1 MVRTLATDD
10 VRVIIRI
17 ELCIAEL
24 NQKHYLV
31 RDFFQLHE
39 LSTCVV
45 GAGRGLREIGARE
58 CEARGE
64 LL

>member
-31 RDFFQLHE
+31 KRLFPVA
-39 LSTCVV
+39 CVV
-45 GAGRGLREIGARE
+45 GAGRGLREIGAKE
-58 CEARGE
+58 CESRGE

>member
-1 MVRTLATDD
+1 MRTLATDD

-31 RDFFQLHE
+31 KRLFA
-39 LSTCVV
+39 V
-45 GAGRGLREIGARE
+45 A
-58 CEARGE
+58 
-64 LL
+64 